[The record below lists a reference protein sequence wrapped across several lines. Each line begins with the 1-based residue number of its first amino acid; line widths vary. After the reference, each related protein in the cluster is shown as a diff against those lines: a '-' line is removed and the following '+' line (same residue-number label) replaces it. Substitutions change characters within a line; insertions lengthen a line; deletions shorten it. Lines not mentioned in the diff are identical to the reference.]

1 MALHP
6 ANTCTEKP
14 PTQPTIHGVLTMAM
28 ESLAQ
33 AENWYREIDNKLF
46 GCKPEPEC
54 DSAKCASEPT
64 VEQLAIGLRTRL
76 GDLHR
81 RLDQMNRQI

>member
-6 ANTCTEKP
+6 TNMCTEKP
-14 PTQPTIHGVLTMAM
+14 TTQPTIHGVLTVAM

-33 AENWYREIDNKLF
+33 AENECRTIDNKLF
-46 GCKPEPEC
+46 GCKPEAKC
-54 DSAKCASEPT
+54 DSAKCSGEPT

-76 GDLHR
+76 GDLHQ